1 MKTTKELKARLKTS
15 TLYNMLDKIEEL
27 EEEVNELRYDKEF
40 LISEV
45 EKYVKIIKELK
56 QQK

>member
-45 EKYVKIIKELK
+45 EKYVK
-56 QQK
+56 

>member
-1 MKTTKELKARLKTS
+1 MKNTELKARL
-15 TLYNMLDKIEEL
+15 NMLDKIEEL
-27 EEEVNELRYDKEF
+27 EGEVNELRSDKEF

>member
-27 EEEVNELRYDKEF
+27 EGEVNELRSDKEF